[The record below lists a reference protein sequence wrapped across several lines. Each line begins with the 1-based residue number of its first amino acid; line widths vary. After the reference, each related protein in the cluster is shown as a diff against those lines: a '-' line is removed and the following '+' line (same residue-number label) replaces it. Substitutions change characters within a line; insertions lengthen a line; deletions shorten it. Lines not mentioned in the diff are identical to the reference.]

1 MDRIRR
7 EPRHLDIRDVN
18 RATFRIRYA
27 VLTLLLS
34 PVRIALSML
43 LYGAGDLPVR
53 GLPVPR

>member
-1 MDRIRR
+1 MDRITREARR
-7 EPRHLDIRDVN
+7 LDIADMN
-18 RATFRIRYA
+18 RATFRIRDA
-27 VLTLLLS
+27 AFTLLLS